1 MSGSTTAPTM
11 VANPMLAALR
21 QLHAQLESDAGTM
34 SDALKPADQQL
45 AAGDTWVG
53 PPARAWGSQLDGHA
67 RDCVTQVNAMLALVE
82 QAMQGLPAQVTE
94 QEAGSLAK
102 LMSLTAE
109 GF

>member
-1 MSGSTTAPTM
+1 M
-11 VANPMLAALR
+11 VANPMLAALQ
-21 QLHAQLESDAGTM
+21 QLYSRLLGDEATLSN
-34 SDALKPADQQL
+34 ALKPASQQM

-67 RDCVTQVNAMLALVE
+67 RDCATQVNVMLALVE